1 MSAELHAMLKARS
14 QVGLL
19 KWSTGL
25 AWSAAFHGLV
35 ALVMLWPSKNGSQAE
50 TTKVTWVTLPARGQQ
65 GQSGGSQAAEVGKQG
80 ERLRRV
86 EEVAPQAEK
95 PEPKTGPAITPNA
108 FGRKVIAPVKGTN
121 LNQDSMGKA
130 PVASKGKEA
139 AANPVTGAA
148 GKGGGGGIGEG
159 TGIPGLKASG
169 GVSGGTGIIGD
180 LDGDFPFVWYL
191 EQVQNTVTANWNR
204 MGGGQGRVQV
214 YFRILQD
221 GRVEGARIESPSGN
235 SALDQSAL
243 MAVKRSSPLPKLPNG
258 FEGSSLGVHFW
269 FSYLGQ

>member
-1 MSAELHAMLKARS
+1 MSAELHAMLKARA

-25 AWSAAFHGLV
+25 AWSAGLHALL
-35 ALVMLWPSKNGSQAE
+35 ALVMLLPSQSGDLAE
-50 TTKVTWVTLPARGQQ
+50 SAKVTWVTLPAMGQQ

-86 EEVAPQAEK
+86 EDVAPQSEK
-95 PEPKTGPAITPNA
+95 SEAKSGPAVTPNA
-108 FGRKVIAPVKGTN
+108 FGRNATAPVKGTN
-121 LNQDSMGKA
+121 PNSASMGKA

-159 TGIPGLKASG
+159 TGIPGLSASG
-169 GVSGGTGIIGD
+169 GASGGTGIIGD

-204 MGGGQGRVQV
+204 MGGAQGRVQI
-214 YFRILQD
+214 YFRIRQD
-221 GRVEGARIESPSGN
+221 GAVDGARIESPSGN
-235 SALDQSAL
+235 AALDQSAL